1 MARTKRL
8 IVNADDLGR
17 TGGINRG
24 VVEAHRGGIVT
35 SATVMVN
42 YPSAREV
49 AAIARENPGL
59 GLGLHVQLTGGPSSL
74 PPERLRSVVDAEGR
88 LPAKP
93 EGLRD
98 PDPAEVLAE
107 ARAQLARFQEI
118 LGRLPTHFD
127 SHHHSHRTTAVLEAV
142 VTLGRETGRPVRNAS
157 PATAERLRREGI
169 KTTDRFLEEFFD
181 EGATLERLLVILDGL
196 GTGSS
201 ELMCHPAVVDDE
213 LRSGSGYAE
222 PRARELRALTSAEA
236 KRAIREAGIELVH
249 FGAL

>member
-1 MARTKRL
+1 MGQTKRL

-24 VVEAHRGGIVT
+24 VVEAHRRGIVT

-42 YPSAREV
+42 YASAREV
-49 AAIARENPGL
+49 AAIARENPDL
-59 GLGLHVQLTGGPSSL
+59 GLGLHVQLTGGPSAL
-74 PPERLRSVVDAEGR
+74 PRERLRSVVDAEGR
-88 LPAKP
+88 LPSKP

-127 SHHHSHRTTAVLEAV
+127 SHHHSHRTPAVLEAV
-142 VTLGRETGRPVRNAS
+142 VTLGRETGRPVRNGS
-157 PATAERLRREGI
+157 PAMAERLRREGI
-169 KTTDRFLEEFFD
+169 KTTDRFREDFFGD
-181 EGATLERLLVILDGL
+181 GATLEGLLRILDRL
-196 GTGSS
+196 GAGST

-213 LRSGSGYAE
+213 LRAGSGYAE
-222 PRARELRALTSAEA
+222 PRAWELLVLTSAEV
-236 KRAIREAGIELVH
+236 KRAVHDTGIELVH

>member
-1 MARTKRL
+1 MGQTKRL

-17 TGGINRG
+17 TVGINRG
-24 VVEAHRGGIVT
+24 VVEAHRRGIVT

-42 YPSAREV
+42 YPGALAV

-74 PPERLRSVVDAEGR
+74 PPERLRSMVDAEGR
-88 LPAKP
+88 LPSKP

-142 VTLGRETGRPVRNAS
+142 LTLGKETRRPVRNAS
-157 PATAERLRREGI
+157 PAMGERLRREGI
-169 KTTDRFLEEFFD
+169 KTTDRFLEDFFGED
-181 EGATLERLLVILDGL
+181 ATLEKLLLILDRL
-196 GTGSS
+196 GTGSA

-213 LRSGSGYAE
+213 LRASSGYAE
-222 PRARELRALTSAEA
+222 PRARELLVLTSAEA
-236 KRAIREAGIELVH
+236 KQAVRDAGIELVH

>member
-1 MARTKRL
+1 MGQTKRL

-17 TGGINRG
+17 TVGINRG
-24 VVEAHRGGIVT
+24 VVEAHRRGIVT

-42 YPSAREV
+42 YPGARAV
-49 AAIARENPGL
+49 AAIAQENPGL

-74 PPERLRSVVDAEGR
+74 PPERLRSLVDAEGR
-88 LPAKP
+88 LPSKP

-142 VTLGRETGRPVRNAS
+142 LTLGKETGRPVRNAS
-157 PATAERLRREGI
+157 PAMAERLRREGI
-169 KTTDRFLEEFFD
+169 KTTDRFLEDFFGED
-181 EGATLERLLVILDGL
+181 ATLERLLLILGRL
-196 GTGSS
+196 GTGSA

-213 LRSGSGYAE
+213 LRAGSGYAE
-222 PRARELRALTSAEA
+222 PRARELLVLTSAEA
-236 KRAIREAGIELVH
+236 KRAIRDAGIELVH
-249 FGAL
+249 FGEL

>member
-1 MARTKRL
+1 
-8 IVNADDLGR
+8 
-17 TGGINRG
+17 
-24 VVEAHRGGIVT
+24 
-35 SATVMVN
+35 
-42 YPSAREV
+42 
-49 AAIARENPGL
+49 
-59 GLGLHVQLTGGPSSL
+59 
-74 PPERLRSVVDAEGR
+74 VDAEGR

-142 VTLGRETGRPVRNAS
+142 VTLGKETGRPVRNAS
-157 PATAERLRREGI
+157 PATEQRLRREGI
-169 KTTDRFLEEFFD
+169 KTTDRFLEGFFD
-181 EGATLERLLVILDGL
+181 EGATLESLLLILDGL
-196 GTGSS
+196 GAGST

-213 LRSGSGYAE
+213 LRAGSGYAE
-222 PRARELRALTSAEA
+222 PRAQELRVLTSAAA
-236 KRAIREAGIELVH
+236 KRAIRDAGIELVH